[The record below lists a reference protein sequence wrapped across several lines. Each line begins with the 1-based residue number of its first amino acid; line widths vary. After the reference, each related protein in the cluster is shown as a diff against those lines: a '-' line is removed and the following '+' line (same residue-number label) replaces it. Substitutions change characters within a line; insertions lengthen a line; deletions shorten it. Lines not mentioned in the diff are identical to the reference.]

1 MLQSVANATAITAAN
16 TANTVFM
23 VGVRVRPIRNNQ
35 YINKYIYTSIII
47 NKYINKYIYTSII
60 INKYINKYIYTSIII
75 NKYINKY
82 IYTSI
87 IINKY
92 IYTSIIINKFNPGK
106 VCLFELSMYFD
117 KAKYSR
123 YIFIYNHYHMIS

>member
-23 VGVRVRPIRNNQ
+23 VRVRVRPIGNNQ
-35 YINKYIYTSIII
+35 YINKSYISIII

-60 INKYINKYIYTSIII
+60 INKYINKCIYTSIII

-87 IINKY
+87 IINK
-92 IYTSIIINKFNPGK
+92 FNPGK
-106 VCLFELSMYFD
+106 VCLLELFMYFD

-123 YIFIYNHYHMIS
+123 YIFIYNNYHMIS